1 MKKITL
7 FAAMLMVAGLA
18 SAQVTQGTIGQ
29 GNYTNYAS
37 STTTEYG
44 LDFDNDGVI
53 DVVIR
58 DGYDF
63 NGNACGKASFEY
75 SDSKV
80 QLVVPNS
87 DSWDILRLMN
97 VNEVVGSSCSFGGYG
112 DGYFEDFSAISTSA
126 SYVGFR
132 YTKNGQNHYA
142 YAKLHRSGNDVVWDG
157 VYYNATANTSITT
170 GSTPTGIADRNIN
183 NKPAVRKVVIDGN
196 LYIERDGKL
205 YDFSGRQ
212 VR

>member
-1 MKKITL
+1 MKKFTL
-7 FAAMLMVAGLA
+7 FAAILMVASLA
-18 SAQVTQGTIGQ
+18 SAQVTKGTIGI
-29 GNYTNYAS
+29 GSYTNYAGSTS
-37 STTTEYG
+37 SEYG

-63 NGNACGKASFEY
+63 SDNTCGNASLEY
-75 SDSKV
+75 SDAKV
-80 QLVVPNS
+80 QLVVPGE
-87 DSWDILRLMN
+87 DSWDVLRLMN
-97 VNEVVGSSCSFGGYG
+97 VNEVVGASCSFGGYG
-112 DGYFEDFSAISTSA
+112 DGYFQDYTAVSTSA
-126 SYVGFR
+126 SYVGFS
-132 YTKNGQNHYA
+132 YKKNGQTYYA
-142 YAKLHRSGNDVVWDG
+142 YAKIHRTDSDVVWDG
-157 VYYNATANTSITT
+157 VYYNATANASITT

>member
-1 MKKITL
+1 MKKFTL
-7 FAAMLMVAGLA
+7 FAAILMVASLA

-29 GNYTNYAS
+29 GNYTNYAG